1 MSQTTHLTFV
11 QTALGLEPL
20 LSAELRGLLPEV
32 TPPSLSEGGV
42 LVRLSIRDLWTT
54 CLASRLAE
62 GVRVRL
68 KAFVARDFAT
78 LEQELGRL
86 PISAYF
92 ARGALAEVRVVSH
105 RSKLWHSGA
114 VTERVEGVLQS
125 RFSVGSGAAEE
136 GAAVVFVRLTGD
148 TTQISIDAGGHRL
161 HRRGYRTRVAEASVR
176 ETLAAAVAMQVLG
189 SAVGSAVGS
198 AEGKGAPPRV
208 IWDPFCGAGTL
219 GIEAL
224 QMARGRLAGE
234 NRQFSFQNWPTHDEA
249 AFHAH
254 RELLLGQAPL
264 RALAPE
270 LEVILSDRDSVALES
285 AEVNAGQAGVQDGCR
300 FEIGDL
306 LRVAANVPQGAAIIC
321 NPPYGKRLAQ
331 GDALDALVHLL
342 ERRPDLRPCAL
353 LLGGTARRDLSPNFA
368 ATVRTK
374 NGGTPVSI
382 RVLGPGQKP

>member
-20 LSAELRGLLPEV
+20 LSTELRGLLPHV

-42 LVRLSIRDLWTT
+42 LVRLSIVDLWTT
-54 CLASRLAE
+54 CLGSRLAE

-78 LEQELGRL
+78 LEQELARL
-86 PISAYF
+86 PFSAYF
-92 ARGALAEVRVVSH
+92 ARGGLAEVRVVSH

-114 VTERVEGVLQS
+114 VIERVEGVLES
-125 RFSVGSGAAEE
+125 RFSVRSGAAEE

-148 TTQISIDAGGHRL
+148 TVQVSIDAGGHRL

-176 ETLAAAVAMQVLG
+176 ETLAAAVALQVLG
-189 SAVGSAVGS
+189 SPQ
-198 AEGKGAPPRV
+198 GKGAPPSV
-208 IWDPFCGAGTL
+208 VWDPFCGAGTL

-224 QMARGRLAGE
+224 QLARGRLAGE
-234 NRQFSFQNWPTHDEA
+234 GRRFSFQDWPTHDEA
-249 AFHAH
+249 EFHAH
-254 RELLLGQAPL
+254 RQQLTLAAPA
-264 RALAPE
+264 RALAPS
-270 LEVILSDRDSVALES
+270 LRVILSDRDRVALES
-285 AEVNAGQAGVQDGCR
+285 AEVNAAQAGVLDGCH
-300 FEIGDL
+300 FEFGDL
-306 LRVAANVPQGAAIIC
+306 LRVEASVPVGAALIT

-353 LLGGTARRDLSPNFA
+353 LLGGPARRDLPPSFA
-368 ATVRTK
+368 AVVRTK

>member
-1 MSQTTHLTFV
+1 
-11 QTALGLEPL
+11 
-20 LSAELRGLLPEV
+20 LSAELRGLLPQV

-42 LVRLSIRDLWTT
+42 LVRLSIPDLWTT

-78 LEQELGRL
+78 LEQELSRL

-189 SAVGSAVGS
+189 SAPGPALGPVLGS
-198 AEGKGAPPRV
+198 AEEKGRGAPPRV

-249 AFHAH
+249 AFRAH
-254 RELLLGQAPL
+254 RELLLGQAPA

-285 AEVNAGQAGVQDGCR
+285 AEMNAGQAGVLDGCR
-300 FEIGDL
+300 FELGDL
-306 LRVAANVPQGAAIIC
+306 LRVAASIPEGTALLC

-353 LLGGTARRDLSPNFA
+353 LLGGTARRDLSPSFV

-382 RVLGPGQKP
+382 RFLGHGQKP